1 MKVNKIPVR
10 ITSNRTRNCISR
22 HNVPNSLTNNSN
34 LIEIKPEMN
43 ASGQNKHT
51 TTSKISSIAANK
63 SGFQKSKI
71 NIAHLNIC
79 SLKKREHLIQI
90 RLLMQENKFDV
101 LAVSESW
108 LTTSV
113 RNEEV
118 EIFGYSLSRL
128 DRRGRSGGGVCA
140 YIKSSLKKKVLR
152 DLTEISESS
161 FHQLWLQIQHKN

>member
-1 MKVNKIPVR
+1 
-10 ITSNRTRNCISR
+10 
-22 HNVPNSLTNNSN
+22 
-34 LIEIKPEMN
+34 MN

-63 SGFQKSKI
+63 SGFQKSKT

-128 DRRGRSGGGVCA
+128 DRRGRSVGVC
-140 YIKSSLKKKVLR
+140 VP
-152 DLTEISESS
+152 ISRAR
-161 FHQLWLQIQHKN
+161 